1 MLTDKQKMDLEN
13 LYNFYSLQKS
23 YDSESRAE
31 LIAKMA
37 GLRSAVS
44 ILGYKFMGNKTEEG
58 FGVTYTSY
66 TLEGIEKWVAFIY
79 KHKRGR
85 ASYS

>member
-1 MLTDKQKMDLEN
+1 MLCPVWNIIQIKEDKNMLTDKQKMDLEN

-31 LIAKMA
+31 MITKMA
-37 GLRSAVS
+37 GVKSAVS
-44 ILGYKFMGNKTEEG
+44 ILGYKFMTDKTEEG

-66 TLEGIEKWVAFIY
+66 TLEEI
-79 KHKRGR
+79 RN
-85 ASYS
+85 

>member
-13 LYNFYSLQKS
+13 LFNFYSLQKS
-23 YDSESRAE
+23 FDSESRAE

-44 ILGYKFMGNKTEEG
+44 ILGYRLMADKKEEG

-66 TLEGIEKWVAFIY
+66 TLEEIKN
-79 KHKRGR
+79 
-85 ASYS
+85 

>member
-1 MLTDKQKMDLEN
+1 MLTDKQKMDFEN

-44 ILGYKFMGNKTEEG
+44 ILGYKFEPKGILNEYGVEYPRYELVEINK
-58 FGVTYTSY
+58 
-66 TLEGIEKWVAFIY
+66 
-79 KHKRGR
+79 
-85 ASYS
+85 

>member
-1 MLTDKQKMDLEN
+1 MLTEKQKMDLEN

-23 YDSESRAE
+23 YDSELRAE

-44 ILGYKFMGNKTEEG
+44 ILGYKFMSNKTEEG
-58 FGVTYTSY
+58 FGVIYTSY
-66 TLEGIEKWVAFIY
+66 TLEEIKN
-79 KHKRGR
+79 
-85 ASYS
+85 

>member
-13 LYNFYSLQKS
+13 LFNFYSLQKS
-23 YDSESRAE
+23 FDSESRAE

-37 GLRSAVS
+37 GLKSAVS
-44 ILGYKFMGNKTEEG
+44 ILGYKFMSNKTEEG

-66 TLEGIEKWVAFIY
+66 TLEGI
-79 KHKRGR
+79 GN
-85 ASYS
+85 